1 MKLWQKLMLS
11 ALVVASG
18 GYFWFLLGGA
28 YPPTLGLISS
38 LSAVVLVFFL
48 GMLGLAFILL
58 EKNISA
64 LLVLLSASPT
74 LLFLGDKYLALGIML
89 WSATLSFVPAHRIK
103 KEIKSRMIFSVG
115 EMLHKG
121 MPVFLTIMA
130 LSLAAFFYPQ
140 LGAITFQDVI
150 PESFFE
156 KVLAFLPFEVPE
168 DALYQTSIDLL
179 QERFRSYERYL
190 PVVFVFVVFAAFRTL
205 FILLGWIG
213 IAISW
218 LAFKILL
225 YASVVKIS
233 TRPMPQEYIEFK

>member
-1 MKLWQKLMLS
+1 MKLWQKLILS

-38 LSAVVLVFFL
+38 LSAVVLIFFL
-48 GMLGLAFILL
+48 GMIGLAFILL

-64 LLVLLSASPT
+64 LSIFLSASPT
-74 LLFLGDKYLALGIML
+74 LLFLEDKYLALSIML
-89 WSATLSFVPAHRIK
+89 GSAILSFVPAVRIK
-103 KEIKSRMIFSVG
+103 KEIESRMIFSVG
-115 EMLHKG
+115 EILHKG
-121 MPVFLTIMA
+121 MPAFLTIIA

-140 LGAITFQDVI
+140 LGAITFQDII

-156 KVLAFLPFEVPE
+156 KALAFLPFEVPR
-168 DALYQTSIDLL
+168 DALYKTSIDLL
-179 QERFRSYERYL
+179 QERFRAYERYL
-190 PVVFVFVVFAAFRTL
+190 PAVFIFVVFAAFRTL
-205 FILLGWIG
+205 FILFGWIS

-225 YASVVKIS
+225 YAGILKIS
-233 TRPMPQEYIEFK
+233 TRQMPQEYIEFK